1 MASTA
6 PVITVS
12 SCVAVGVAGD
22 GRAAFGQV
30 VVNKTGV
37 ACPDAPAS
45 RPRIRRSRGDILS
58 SLTTDDLFSVR
69 GKVVLV
75 TGGSR
80 GIGEMIAAGFLANGA
95 KVYISSRKAE
105 VCDATAARLAET
117 YDGECISLPADLSEL
132 DGIGVLATQLSERES
147 SIDVLVNNAG
157 VSWGASID
165 DFPEKG
171 WDKVMDTNVKG
182 VFFLT
187 QQLLPLLEAGA
198 TVDEPARV
206 INIGSIDGIRTPSFD
221 TVSYGPSKAAV
232 HALTSQLAAKLVKRN
247 ILVNAIAPGPFPTW
261 MLSTGVGTGGDVDG
275 TDWDALGR
283 TMPRGRVGS
292 AEDIAG
298 LAIFLASRAG
308 AFTVGA
314 VITCDGGIVVS

>member
-1 MASTA
+1 VT
-6 PVITVS
+6 
-12 SCVAVGVAGD
+12 D
-22 GRAAFGQV
+22 
-30 VVNKTGV
+30 
-37 ACPDAPAS
+37 
-45 RPRIRRSRGDILS
+45 
-58 SLTTDDLFSVR
+58 LTTDALFSVR

-117 YDGECISLPADLSEL
+117 YGGACISIPSDLSGLEGIDALTTEL
-132 DGIGVLATQLSERES
+132 AAREPS
-147 SIDVLVNNAG
+147 LDVLVNNAG

-165 DFPEKG
+165 EFPEIG

-187 QQLLPLLEAGA
+187 QRLLPLLEVGA
-198 TVDEPARV
+198 TAEDPSRV
-206 INIGSIDGIRTPSFD
+206 INIGSVDGIRTPAFD
-221 TVSYGPSKAAV
+221 TVSYGPSKAAL
-232 HALTSQLAAKLVKRN
+232 HAMTSQLASKLVKRN
-247 ILVNAIAPGPFPTW
+247 ILMNAIAPGPYPTW
-261 MLSTGVGTGGDVDG
+261 MLSTGVGTGGDVEG
-275 TDWDALGR
+275 TDWDAMGR
-283 TMPRGRVGS
+283 SMPRGRIGTP
-292 AEDIAG
+292 EDIAG

-314 VITCDGGIVVS
+314 VITSDGGLVVS